1 MIDLVLHG
9 PRGTQP
15 LGHPAAVRV
24 ELRNTGSGELW
35 IAGVLDGSENGL
47 RFPRYRPTV
56 TRSGDSGS
64 GSGSGSDSDGDG
76 AGHADVDIDGVDG
89 RSGGADATGY
99 GTVVAAPAPADD
111 PLVGPLRPA
120 DLRALLP
127 GESWDP
133 TSGPGCLPL
142 MTFVR
147 FAPQRPG
154 RYRYT
159 LTLDTDAARP
169 EDWLGGFGVPA
180 GAEREDLLTLV
191 GRVPRLRVV
200 ADPVEVDFRRR
211 LDQ

>member
-1 MIDLVLHG
+1 MIDLVLYG
-9 PRGTQP
+9 PRGPQP

-24 ELRNTGSGELW
+24 ELRNTGTRELW
-35 IAGVLDGSENGL
+35 VAGVLDGSENGL

-56 TRSGDSGS
+56 TRSGDS
-64 GSGSGSDSDGDG
+64 DSDGDG
-76 AGHADVDIDGVDG
+76 HVDFGGTGGTGGTGG
-89 RSGGADATGY
+89 RSAGADATGY
-99 GTVVAAPAPADD
+99 GTVVAVPVPAED

-120 DLRALLP
+120 DLRALMP

-142 MTFVR
+142 MTFAR

-154 RYRYT
+154 RYRYA

-180 GAEREDLLTLV
+180 GAAREDLLTLV

-200 ADPVEVDFRRR
+200 ADPVEVDFCRR